1 MKKKIM
7 TWLTVALAV
16 SALTGCGKSDAD
28 VPLKDMD
35 VDKYVTLGEYRGIEV
50 SVEPITV
57 DEAEW
62 EEMTKEAYYSAA
74 AASREEIVNGIMDR
88 KVEVGDIVNIDYE
101 GKLDGVAFEGG
112 TDAGFNLAI
121 GGGQFIAGFEEGLV
135 GVTPGETVD
144 IPLTFPE
151 NYGNSMAGQEVVFT
165 VTVNCIVPEEM
176 SEVFVPLLGIEGVNN
191 LEELRQY
198 VYDYLYSYDEPFY
211 NSEVQSA
218 VLNAFMSSC
227 TFVEELP
234 DTMLTRYEAII
245 RANIEQ
251 EAGYYGMDAES
262 YISAVNGGTLDDFL
276 ADYVPEALRR
286 DLAFQAVAN
295 REDLNVSD
303 EELDEILLEY
313 ATSAGYTSVEEF
325 VGETSYEDYREY
337 FMYDNVLNF
346 LVENAKVIN

>member
-1 MKKKIM
+1 MA
-7 TWLTVALAV
+7 WLAVVLAVCALA
-16 SALTGCGKSDAD
+16 GCGGNDAD

-50 SVEPITV
+50 SVAPITV

-62 EEMTKEAYYSAA
+62 EEVTNEAYYSAA

-88 KVEVGDIVNIDYE
+88 EVEVGDIVNIDYE

-112 TDAGFNLAI
+112 TGEGFNLAI
-121 GGGQFIAGFEEGLV
+121 GGGQFIEGFEDGLV
-135 GVTPGETVD
+135 GTMPGDTVD

-151 NYGNSMAGQEVVFT
+151 GYRNPEMAGQAVVFT

-176 SEVFVPLLGIEGVNN
+176 SEVFVPLLEIEGVNN

-234 DTMLTRYEAII
+234 DTMLSRYETVI
-245 RANIEQ
+245 RANVEQ
-251 EAGYYGMDAES
+251 EAGYYGMDADS
-262 YISAVNGGTLDDFL
+262 YISAVYGGTLEDFL

-295 REDLNVSD
+295 RENLNVSD
-303 EELDEILLEY
+303 EELNELLLEY

-325 VGETSYEDYREY
+325 IGETSLEDYREY